1 MDYLSHCL
9 DRVENLDNGP
19 VRFGRVQSVVGL
31 LVEASEL
38 HAAVGEL
45 CYILEDDSPHTRRI
59 KAEVVG
65 IRGDTSVLMPLE
77 ETHGLRSGCLVQR
90 SSLPLT
96 IRVGEALLGRVID
109 ANGRPLDDK
118 GPLILLDEQP
128 VHNEPPSPLRRQ
140 MIDTAMPTGI
150 RAIDAFLT
158 LGKGQRI
165 GIFSGSG
172 VGKSTLLGMI
182 ARRARADVN
191 VIGLIG
197 ERGREVQEFIHDN
210 LGEEGLKHSVVV
222 AVTGDQAAMS
232 RVKGAAITTA
242 IAEYFRDLGKDVL
255 LMMDSVT
262 RVAMAQREIGL
273 AVGEPPTTRGYT
285 PSVFALL
292 PRLLERAGP
301 SSRGTITGIFTVLVD
316 GDDMNEPVG
325 DAIRGILD
333 GHVVLSRK
341 LAHANHFP
349 AIDVL
354 ESVSRVMPRVT
365 TDAARAAAAEARSL
379 MATYD
384 EAEDLIRVGAY
395 QAGSNPETD
404 RAVAAIHPIRTFLR
418 QSVQDPS
425 ETDASARLTALLE
438 NVASRPATGAGTAQ
452 QPEKGASGEAG
463 VNATATSS
471 AARRAGDL
479 AKSASRGHTST

>member
-1 MDYLSHCL
+1 MEYITQCIERLNDV
-9 DRVENLDNGP
+9 DTGP
-19 VRFGRVQSVVGL
+19 TRFGKVQSVVGL

-38 HAAVGEL
+38 DAAVGEL
-45 CYILEDDSPHTRRI
+45 CYILDDTTTHSRRI

-65 IRGDTSVLMPLE
+65 VRGDTSVLMPLE
-77 ETHGLRSGCLVQR
+77 ETHGLRAGCLVQR

-96 IRVGEALLGRVID
+96 IRAGEKLLGRVID
-109 ANGRPLDDK
+109 ANGRALDSK
-118 GPLILLDEQP
+118 GALILPDEQP

-140 MIDTAMPTGI
+140 MIRQPMTTGV
-150 RAIDAFLT
+150 RAIDSMLT

-165 GIFSGSG
+165 GIFAGSG

-182 ARRARADVN
+182 ARQSKADVN

-197 ERGREVQEFIHDN
+197 ERGREVQEFIHDS
-210 LGEEGLKHSVVV
+210 LGEEGLSRSVVV

-232 RVKGAAITTA
+232 RVKGAAVTVA

-301 SSRGTITGIFTVLVD
+301 SSRGTITGIFTVLID

-325 DAIRGILD
+325 DAVRGILD
-333 GHVVLSRK
+333 GHIVLARK

-354 ESVSRVMPRVT
+354 ESISRVMPRVVSKE
-365 TDAARAAAAEARSL
+365 ALESAGQARNLLASYRS
-379 MATYD
+379 
-384 EAEDLIRVGAY
+384 AEDLIRVGAY
-395 QAGSNPETD
+395 QRGTSPETD
-404 RAVAAIHPIRTFLR
+404 RAIAANGPLRSFLR
-418 QSVQDPS
+418 QGVNEAP
-425 ETDASARLTALLE
+425 ETDASGRLRKIL
-438 NVASRPATGAGTAQ
+438 ASLPAEAQ
-452 QPEKGASGEAG
+452 TPPQNPPAA
-463 VNATATSS
+463 
-471 AARRAGDL
+471 AARNVRMAPAQPTSNL
-479 AKSASRGHTST
+479 PVRSAIPGTRTR

>member
-1 MDYLSHCL
+1 MDLLAQCIDRTRDL
-9 DRVENLDNGP
+9 DTGP
-19 VRFGRVQSVVGL
+19 IFFGKVQSVVGL
-31 LVEASEL
+31 LVEATEL

-45 CYILEDDSPHTRRI
+45 CYIFEDDTPHARRI

-65 IRGDTSVLMPLE
+65 VRGDTSVLMPLE
-77 ETHGLRSGCLVQR
+77 ETHGLRAGCLVKR

-96 IRVGEALLGRVID
+96 VRVGESLLGRVID
-109 ANGRPLDDK
+109 ANGRPLDNK
-118 GPLILLDEQP
+118 GPLILPDEQP
-128 VHNEPPSPLRRQ
+128 VHNEPPSPLRRR
-140 MIDTAMPTGI
+140 MIDTPMSTGV
-150 RAIDAFLT
+150 RALDSFLT

-165 GIFSGSG
+165 GIFAGSG

-182 ARRARADVN
+182 ARQARADVN

-197 ERGREVQEFIHDN
+197 ERGREVQEFIYDN
-210 LGEEGLKHSVVV
+210 LGEEGLERSVVV

-232 RVKGAAITTA
+232 RVKGASVTVA
-242 IAEYFRDLGKDVL
+242 IAEYFRDLGQDVL

-273 AVGEPPTTRGYT
+273 AIGEPPTTRGYT

-292 PRLLERAGP
+292 PRLLERSGTNE
-301 SSRGTITGIFTVLVD
+301 RGTITGIFTVLVD

-365 TDAARAAAAEARSL
+365 SEEERAAAAEARNL
-379 MATYD
+379 LAAYRD
-384 EAEDLIRVGAY
+384 AEDLIRVGAY
-395 QAGSNPETD
+395 QSGSNPETD
-404 RAVAAIHPIRTFLR
+404 RAISAVQPLRAFLR
-418 QSVQDPS
+418 QGIHEPVDP
-425 ETDASARLTALLE
+425 DANLRLASILSALPDA
-438 NVASRPATGAGTAQ
+438 P
-452 QPEKGASGEAG
+452 
-463 VNATATSS
+463 
-471 AARRAGDL
+471 D
-479 AKSASRGHTST
+479 SASNAGGAAGSSGKKGRSNHMSVSQLSRGGGVPAVQGGS